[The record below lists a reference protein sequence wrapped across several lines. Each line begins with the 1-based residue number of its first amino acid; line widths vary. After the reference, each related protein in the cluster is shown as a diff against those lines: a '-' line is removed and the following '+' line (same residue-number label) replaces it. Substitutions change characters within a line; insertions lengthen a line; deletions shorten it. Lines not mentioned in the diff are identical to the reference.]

1 MRRANAA
8 EQSRA
13 SATLTVMSWTLLGK
27 LAGVVR
33 DTLIGAYF
41 GAGVLGDAYAAAQA
55 VPQAIN
61 SLLNQGLS
69 TVTVPYFH
77 EDREDAP
84 RLNTA
89 LTRFIVAVHVPIALF
104 LGLAA
109 PLYLPL
115 VFRGLTPRGASLAA
129 DLSWLFALMLIPL
142 DLAAVWTARLN
153 AERRFGRLS
162 SANLVRSLTNVIVLV
177 LLHRVGLI
185 STGVAFVLGATLS
198 LFYMWPAVHPF
209 RRPTAQTWQ
218 RAWHAIR
225 LMPSQITSGVVGQIN
240 FLVDQAFASS
250 VATGGLIELTFGGRF
265 LELPIS
271 IFGSSLATVL
281 FPDFAQHAQEQN
293 AQGLLGAVDR
303 ALYLTWVATLP
314 IAFLLIGFAVPAT
327 TVVYGYGRFGHAAVL
342 ATASIVAAYAG
353 SLIFRT
359 MQAFVARGFYAQKNT
374 SLLARTSVG
383 FIVLNA
389 VLDYLLIRVMGAPG
403 IALGTTIDAALYF
416 GITTY
421 MLEHMLLGRHVISVR
436 PYLWS
441 LLAALPLA
449 PLSLAMSRLGF
460 IHGRLMQFGL
470 VAVGSLVLLLLYL
483 LLLRLIGGA
492 KGREALTMV
501 GRVLRAPGRR
511 WSALMRR

>member
-1 MRRANAA
+1 MPKDRAAHQDRAA
-8 EQSRA
+8 
-13 SATLTVMSWTLLGK
+13 ATLTVMSWTLIGK

-69 TVTVPYFH
+69 TVTVPYFQ
-77 EDREDAP
+77 EDRDDAP
-84 RLNTA
+84 RLNSA
-89 LTRFIVAVHVPIALF
+89 LTRFVLGVHVPLAIL
-104 LGLAA
+104 LGVLA
-109 PLYLPL
+109 PFYLPL
-115 VFRGLTPRGASLAA
+115 VFRGLTPRGAGLAA

-142 DLAAVWTARLN
+142 DLAAVWTARLT

-177 LLHRVGLI
+177 LLHHIGII
-185 STGVAFVLGATLS
+185 STGVAFALGATVTL
-198 LFYMWPAVHPF
+198 LFLWSASGPF
-209 RRPTAQTWQ
+209 PRPKPETWR

-225 LMPSQITSGVVGQIN
+225 LMPAQITSGVVGQIN

-265 LELPIS
+265 LELPVS
-271 IFGSSLATVL
+271 LFGSSLATVL
-281 FPDFAQHAQEQN
+281 FPDFVQHAQEKN
-293 AQGLLGAVDR
+293 PDHLLASVDR

-359 MQAFVARGFYAQKNT
+359 MQSFIARAFYSYKNT
-374 SLLARTSVG
+374 SVLARVSAG
-383 FIVLNA
+383 FILLNA
-389 VLDYLLIRVMGAPG
+389 LLDYLLMRVMGTAG
-403 IALGTTIDAALYF
+403 IALGTTIDGALYF
-416 GITTY
+416 AVTTY
-421 MLEHMLLGRHVISVR
+421 MLERMLLGRHAISVR
-436 PYLWS
+436 PYLFA
-441 LLAALPLA
+441 LVAALPLA
-449 PLSLAMSRLGF
+449 PLSLALSRLGF
-460 IHGRLMQFGL
+460 VHGRLMNFGL
-470 VAVGSLVLLLLYL
+470 VVVGGLLLLALYL
-483 LLLRLIGGA
+483 ALLRLMGGA
-492 KGREALTMV
+492 KGRDALRLL
-501 GRVLRAPGRR
+501 GRVLRTPGRR
-511 WSALMRR
+511 ISTMRR